1 MHKIKKYQY
10 PASGIQS
17 NYWKPTWQQTMQGV
31 NGLTANRTRYQN
43 MGMNFSEAA
52 KMAASVSSGN
62 SLLGGSATGA
72 ISGAAGISPAGAGGM
87 ELLGKA
93 PELIDAGFQ
102 LFGGRK
108 ANMTGQQS
116 AGMGLLGNISGSLLK
131 SGDPALMAIGGLGLA
146 GKAVMEYAGPTSQK
160 QATGNL
166 NMTGYDTSVS
176 TGADQ
181 KKLAWFGAK
190 KKVKKID
197 TQTAKADYS
206 NLLKFQASNQA
217 TQNQQAATQTTQ
229 STINKNYQQLTG
241 FSKKGG
247 TINPAVLRTITSKV
261 KKSEPI
267 FIEEPEIE
275 KFENG
280 GTLKNVIPD
289 GALHARKHNL
299 GGDIAEFITDKGI
312 PVITIAEAG
321 EEIVNDDGKKIL
333 AEGGEI
339 TQHAEIERD
348 EIIFSKP
355 TTDQLEE
362 YFKQYSESDSDE
374 EKNRIMLECGRFLAS
389 EILENTIDNTGI
401 INETIVK

>member
-1 MHKIKKYQY
+1 MNRYAGKTVKDSGTGKLDVKGYQTEMEK
-10 PASGIQS
+10 AG
-17 NYWKPTWQQTMQGV
+17 KFT
-31 NGLTANRTRYQN
+31 
-43 MGMNFSEAA
+43 
-52 KMAASVSSGN
+52 
-62 SLLGGSATGA
+62 LLGS
-72 ISGAAGISPAGAGGM
+72 
-87 ELLGKA
+87 GKA
-93 PELIDAGFQ
+93 K
-102 LFGGRK
+102 K
-108 ANMTGQQS
+108 A
-116 AGMGLLGNISGSLLK
+116 A
-131 SGDPALMAIGGLGLA
+131 
-146 GKAVMEYAGPTSQK
+146 
-160 QATGNL
+160 NL
-166 NMTGYDTSVS
+166 NKEKQF
-176 TGADQ
+176 ANIQ
-181 KKLAWFGAK
+181 
-190 KKVKKID
+190 
-197 TQTAKADYS
+197 
-206 NLLKFQASNQA
+206 KFQASNLASQDLLA
-217 TQNQQAATQTTQ
+217 GQQAYQNIA
-229 STINKNYQQLTG
+229 NKNYQQLTG

-267 FIEEPEIE
+267 FIEELEIE

-312 PVITIAEAG
+312 PVITIAEEG
-321 EEIVNDDGKKIL
+321 EEIINDDGKKVL